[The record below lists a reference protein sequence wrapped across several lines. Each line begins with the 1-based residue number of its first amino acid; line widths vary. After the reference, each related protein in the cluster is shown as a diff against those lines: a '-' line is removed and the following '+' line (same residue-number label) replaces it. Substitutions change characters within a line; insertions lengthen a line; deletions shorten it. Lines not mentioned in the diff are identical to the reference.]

1 MSALEIKPGKYRTR
15 DGSIATVTNPADQY
29 WVDHGY
35 AWRAADAN
43 GAEFFVTADGRYR
56 SKELYGDC
64 KRTEWPL
71 DLIERIEDEPKAEE
85 KTVGIRKY
93 EYVCGIDLASGSDQT
108 GVAWPFPVASNVIWE
123 SGPRKLDDSE
133 RRYISDGAWRSIK
146 SHRRFD
152 DDDREACEKS
162 QRIEGNYVLSEAE
175 YDALAQAARVV
186 DTANTYAKEACG
198 IVGNAQAA
206 LDEATKRIARLE
218 AENESLSRQLRS
230 RALNSEPVTTGK
242 PWRWSPMV

>member
-1 MSALEIKPGKYRTR
+1 MNALEIKPGKYRTR
-15 DGSIATVTNPADQY
+15 GGDVADVRRDPY
-29 WVDHGY
+29 SDVESYIGKIGERHCGWHK
-35 AWRAADAN
+35 
-43 GAEFFVTADGRYR
+43 DGRASMYC
-56 SKELYGDC
+56 ETDA
-64 KRTEWPL
+64 

-206 LDEATKRIARLE
+206 LDDATKRIARLE